1 MYPLSKLKGRR
12 GMPIDMNSHIYTL
25 TKHMHHVNELVHH
38 SKPGENSKQEIAQK
52 FIKGLGRVKFRKN

>member
-1 MYPLSKLKGRR
+1 MYPLSKFKGRR

-25 TKHMHHVNELVHH
+25 TKHMHCANELVHH
-38 SKPGENSKQEIAQK
+38 SKQEIAQE